1 MSVIVNK
8 IEMVKMF
15 KRMNVIKMIN
25 KSVHVIVILVFV
37 VIIIFLYYN

>member
-8 IEMVKMF
+8 IEMVKIF